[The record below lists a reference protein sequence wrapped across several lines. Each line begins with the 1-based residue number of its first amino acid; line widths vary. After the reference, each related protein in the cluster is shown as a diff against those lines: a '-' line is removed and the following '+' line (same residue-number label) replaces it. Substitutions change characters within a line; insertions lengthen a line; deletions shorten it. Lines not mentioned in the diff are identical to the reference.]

1 MSGRPVLQ
9 SSFEYHMW
17 KVLDARAYPNGGP
30 LALVSELDGYEGT
43 VNSQVLVMLVDELSA
58 SGDVDRDIMRRVVS
72 KSRATDCRP
81 SIRACE
87 ALVKKGDLKAAE
99 EVLDMS
105 EGSQEMVGRS
115 LALARIRMAAGDR
128 AGAMEAAGRAYGYD
142 PSCRGA
148 YQILAETDP
157 EGGWLQREN
166 IQSVL
171 EGGRPSRPPAVGR
184 IQELY
189 SIYYDWFTGH
199 RDAATEGL
207 VASPYYKEKDPEFL
221 LASARMSMDEKDWR
235 SALMVYSEL
244 IAMEAPPFVF
254 VEAAEASLGAGDA
267 SRALDWLGRTDG
279 NIVRVQRDM
288 VRANM
293 LAGDRAGM
301 MDSIRILLD
310 NETSG
315 SDEYVRAVRFLIGR
329 GMEREAA
336 SILDRY
342 SRFVGDDPDTLT
354 MRSVMLMRSGDYL
367 GAHRAASKA
376 VALDKNN
383 NAARAQ
389 LARML
394 FLMDKTEAAE
404 RECAGILSRDPSDFD
419 ALSLMKD
426 LQMSERDYVKAEATC
441 RRILE
446 TVPDDIPAMMAL
458 AVSVCYNGDPSRA
471 DGMFRD
477 VLKVDGSRERA
488 VSVVSAMVSCGMN
501 REAESMCTQL
511 ERQYPKEPLIKRLKG
526 NAQYALG
533 DYLKASVSFSEAASL
548 EPHNPVL
555 WYSKGMADESRGDLE
570 SAEDAYN
577 RAVLLD
583 QGEAEYWIAKASVQ
597 EKSKDRYGAVES
609 LNRAIELDPSSV
621 YPLIRK
627 AVILSEHSK
636 VKEAL
641 FFVRMASSIDPDD
654 VRIMDMEADLLTSL
668 GEVDDA
674 EAVLT
679 RRTSLES
686 DEDAWL
692 RLARVRLSKGDRDGA
707 VAAID
712 SGLSAFPGSDRLMEE
727 RGRVSSGSIGP
738 KVAVEVKD
746 EPTPEPEAKEPEID
760 PEACRAMAVSLL
772 NAGNLKGAMR
782 EVDRALNASPEDPD
796 LYCLKARIALAGGD
810 ADGAS
815 FLVGN
820 ALRIQPNHAGL
831 RQVNALARE
840 AKGDLK
846 GALSE
851 IDNAIAGGLDDA
863 ESNRIKGRILEKSGY
878 PERAASSYAKALSL
892 DPEDLDTAEAQARQQ
907 IASGNLSGAFGTVN
921 WILRR
926 DARRVSVIVMKA
938 EIGRDRNDGECVLSA
953 CDELTACPEIPEDA
967 KVRMA
972 RILEEMDLRDEARAL
987 MGGARKSQGYDDAV
1001 KRYAEKALRRAYT
1014 TRTSAYDPDILD
1026 ALGLEPA
1033 VASQVSK
1040 YLSDIPEAGP
1050 INPNDPE
1057 FDYMERLSHDT
1068 IMKMKWTDLEVHP
1081 TLPLE
1086 KVFVAGGFR
1095 DADSAKMLVAYV
1107 KRAMLT
1113 SPRTSDDRLSSM
1125 AMGLIKGMS
1134 VYEIMRQCDLGVYE
1148 ANAVKALIV

>member
-87 ALVKKGDLKAAE
+87 ALVKKGELKAAE

-207 VASPYYKEKDPEFL
+207 VNSPYYKEKDPEFL

-288 VRANM
+288 IRANM

-315 SDEYVRAVRFLIGR
+315 SDEYVHAVRFLIGR

-458 AVSVCYNGDPSRA
+458 AVAVCHNGDSTRA

-511 ERQYPKEPLIKRLKG
+511 ERQYPKEPLIKRLRG

-712 SGLSAFPGSDRLMEE
+712 SGLSAFPGSDRLKEE

-746 EPTPEPEAKEPEID
+746 GPTPEPEAKEPEID

-772 NAGNLKGAMR
+772 NAGNPKGAMR

-831 RQVNALARE
+831 RRVNALARE
-840 AKGDLK
+840 AKGDLR

-926 DARRVSVIVMKA
+926 DARRVSAIVMKA
-938 EIGRDRNDGECVLSA
+938 EIGRGRNDAECVLSA
-953 CDELTACPEIPEDA
+953 CDDLTACPEIPEDA

-1050 INPNDPE
+1050 INPDDPE

-1068 IMKMKWTDLEVHP
+1068 VLKMKWTDLEVHP